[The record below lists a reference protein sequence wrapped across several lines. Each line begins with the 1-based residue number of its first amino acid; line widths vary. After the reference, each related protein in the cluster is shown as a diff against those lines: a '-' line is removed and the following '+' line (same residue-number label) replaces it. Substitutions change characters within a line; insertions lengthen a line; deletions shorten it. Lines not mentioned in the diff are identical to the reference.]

1 MSKHLFLRRVV
12 VKALRLVEGTVKK
25 RMQLLAK
32 SAVFFIRN
40 GPNSFYSS
48 ILSARRDFI
57 RLDPGCMEAVSKED
71 EEAMKL
77 YSYDQQRRYVRRIS
91 WQVGDVLALD
101 NWRILHGR
109 GEQVNVSNDR
119 FLLRVIVR

>member
-1 MSKHLFLRRVV
+1 
-12 VKALRLVEGTVKK
+12 
-25 RMQLLAK
+25 
-32 SAVFFIRN
+32 
-40 GPNSFYSS
+40 
-48 ILSARRDFI
+48 
-57 RLDPGCMEAVSKED
+57 MEAVSKED

-77 YSYDQQRRYVRRIS
+77 YSYNQQRRYVRRIS

>member
-1 MSKHLFLRRVV
+1 
-12 VKALRLVEGTVKK
+12 
-25 RMQLLAK
+25 
-32 SAVFFIRN
+32 
-40 GPNSFYSS
+40 
-48 ILSARRDFI
+48 
-57 RLDPGCMEAVSKED
+57 MEAVSKED